1 VSDRSYRFTHAITRR
16 PPLSAVQGLRAEDV
30 GNPDVALMREH
41 HTAYVRALE
50 ATGASV
56 VVLEELEEFPDSHF
70 VEDSA
75 LCLPE
80 GAVVLRPGAPSR
92 FGESEAMRPH
102 LDQLYSTVVSLTG
115 PGFIEGGDILTTERE
130 ILVGRSARTDASG
143 IEQLRGVVAPWGHTV
158 REVITP
164 PGVLHFKTDC
174 SLLDGTTILSTPRL
188 SASGCFADYTVID
201 VEPGEEPAA
210 NSIRFNDVVFMPLGF
225 PVTTQRVRDAGFTV
239 QELWNTE
246 CQKIDGGLSCL
257 SLRFSP
263 S

>member
-1 VSDRSYRFTHAITRR
+1 VSGRSYRFTHAITRT
-16 PPLSAVQGLRAEDV
+16 PPQSAVDGLRADDV
-30 GNPDVALMREH
+30 GNPDVQLMRQH
-41 HTAYVRALE
+41 HEIYVEALR
-50 ATGASV
+50 ATGAEV
-56 VVLEELEEFPDSHF
+56 QVLEALEEFPDSHF

-75 LCLPE
+75 LCLQE

-92 FGESEAMRPH
+92 FGESAAMAPH
-102 LDQLYSTVVSLTG
+102 LEALYGDVRYLQG

-130 ILVGRSARTDASG
+130 ILVGRSARTDAAG
-143 IEQLRGVVAPWGHTV
+143 IAELADAVRDWGYSV
-158 REVITP
+158 REVVTP

-174 SLLDGTTILSTPRL
+174 SLLDENTILSTPTL
-188 SASGCFADYTVID
+188 SASGCFVGYTVID

-210 NSIRFNDVVFMPLGF
+210 NSIRFNGIVFMPEGF
-225 PVTTQRVRDAGFTV
+225 PITTNRVREAGFSVVTV
-239 QELWNTE
+239 PNGE